1 MEGGYFEESKM
12 QNMIDLFH
20 TLDYV
25 IISNVFIQRAF
36 SEILQ
41 CKSIK

>member
-1 MEGGYFEESKM
+1 MFYMEGGYFEESKI
-12 QNMIDLFH
+12 QNMI
-20 TLDYV
+20 V
-25 IISNVFIQRAF
+25 IFSDVFIQRAF